1 MVVLLLNKIEQSR
14 LQVDQQHDEEKAKEL
29 AMTASNISMKSLQ
42 SLLDRYSPK
51 QILHDRIRKQNRV
64 QLRLKL
70 LFTCYYVK
78 TAIDVVKTVDDDESS
93 KANDNANAN
102 DNTNDTS
109 SDDHDKLSDILGVD
123 ARSGLPHPLWTRKH
137 DAILIRSVAKHG
149 WVDVD
154 SNLKDIVNDKDIK
167 WGFPFEASKNAPI
180 QRIGEQEIKNM
191 R

>member
-1 MVVLLLNKIEQSR
+1 MIE
-14 LQVDQQHDEEKAKEL
+14 HG
-29 AMTASNISMKSLQ
+29 
-42 SLLDRYSPK
+42 
-51 QILHDRIRKQNRV
+51 NRV
-64 QLRLKL
+64 ELRLKL

-109 SDDHDKLSDILGVD
+109 SDDHGKLSDILGVD